1 MDWCLSKGVL
11 TPWTSLGGLRLSL
24 PSKVKVSPFYFFES
38 YYLGFCP
45 KSCLSAWLKSS
56 FTGFSCVSWFMLTRW
71 TITVLHTGLRNVD
84 FVRWSV
90 YVLPMLSIFLNNW
103 RLCPDKDGLRPFF
116 TNVIGDRDSSHQWS
130 IMWLSTFRS
139 WDDGNRYSVI
149 DLQNLSFVYYNL
161 DRKHLL
167 AFLLALAYP

>member
-1 MDWCLSKGVL
+1 VPLQGCSD
-11 TPWTSLGGLRLSL
+11 TWTSLGGLRLSL

-90 YVLPMLSIFLNNW
+90 YILPMLDPIILNNW
-103 RLCPDKDGLRPFF
+103 RLCPDKNGLRPSF
-116 TNVIGDRDSSHQWS
+116 NVIGDRDSGHQWS
-130 IMWLSTFRS
+130 VMWLSTFRS
-139 WDDGNRYSVI
+139 RDDGNRYSVI
-149 DLQNLSFVYYNL
+149 DLQNLSFIYYNL
-161 DRKHLL
+161 DREPLSD
-167 AFLLALAYP
+167 FCWP